1 MSKVITLVCQYCL
14 LETQFCKKFS
24 FHVSPAEEMPKMSNV
39 PDSYSALTLHKTRKY
54 FKKKS
59 KFIFIEI

>member
-1 MSKVITLVCQYCL
+1 MSKVITLVRQYCL
-14 LETQFCKKFS
+14 LETQFCKNFS

-54 FKKKS
+54 FKNK
-59 KFIFIEI
+59 IEIYFY